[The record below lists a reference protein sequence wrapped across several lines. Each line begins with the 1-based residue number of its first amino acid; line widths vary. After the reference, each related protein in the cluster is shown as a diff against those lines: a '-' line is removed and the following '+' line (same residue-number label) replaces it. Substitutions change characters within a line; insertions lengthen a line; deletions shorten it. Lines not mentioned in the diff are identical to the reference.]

1 MPQNLNTYI
10 TLSFWV
16 LNLHPLTTCE
26 EAIKI
31 TMKKSN
37 SFYGYSLILAFFML
51 FLAARSQLNT
61 DFYNKSCPNLR
72 TIVRAQVQNAI
83 KVETRMAASLL
94 RLHFHDCFVNVS
106 SSIIFLFFFLIFLS
120 TLNGRQ
126 IRSVICLYL
135 LTFKGVFTTFNFA
148 CFMRKITL
156 GHARVYNF

>member
-16 LNLHPLTTCE
+16 LNLHPLTTCV

-37 SFYGYSLILAFFML
+37 SFYGYSLMLAFFML

-61 DFYNKSCPNLR
+61 DFYNTSCPNLL
-72 TIVRAQVQNAI
+72 TIVRTQVQNAI

-106 SSIIFLFFFLIFLS
+106 SSINFFFCLHLMAIKFVLSFVCISWLLKVFLP
-120 TLNGRQ
+120 
-126 IRSVICLYL
+126 Y
-135 LTFKGVFTTFNFA
+135 FA

-156 GHARVYNF
+156 GHERVYNF